1 MSKRKKK
8 REDVNHKDGRKKE
21 NTKKKQNL
29 FTNNMTNHN
38 DKYIRTLQT
47 TMQKRKVKHC
57 AASIDTRL

>member
-8 REDVNHKDGRKKE
+8 REDVNHKDGRKE
-21 NTKKKQNL
+21 EKKKTQKNKNL

-47 TMQKRKVKHC
+47 TM
-57 AASIDTRL
+57 